1 VPAGFTKV
9 DDVRHENG
17 ELVIEDKKSGQTVR
31 LKASLSL

>member
-1 VPAGFTKV
+1 
-9 DDVRHENG
+9 VRHENG